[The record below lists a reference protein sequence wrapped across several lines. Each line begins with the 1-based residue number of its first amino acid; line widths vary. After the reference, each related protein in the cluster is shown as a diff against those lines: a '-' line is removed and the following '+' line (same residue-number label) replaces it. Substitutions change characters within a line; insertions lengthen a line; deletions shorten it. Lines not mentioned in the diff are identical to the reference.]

1 MAAWFAVAGHR
12 MIFVH
17 KERMDSMDGVALR
30 TRQAVLGSLVDVM
43 SWSDAE
49 TRVMALAQRKVG
61 AYVCICNVHSIVTA
75 WRSPEFQLVLNEAD
89 MVTPDGAPV
98 AWALRAMGH
107 KSQARING
115 PDLMWRI
122 CERASQRG
130 VRVFLYGSTEETV
143 RHLMR
148 ALATAFPNLIIA
160 GYHCPPFRPL
170 TQAEDEAV
178 VKRIC
183 DSGAGIVFVSL
194 GCPKQER
201 WIAEHRRCI
210 NTVTLGVGAA
220 FEYHAGTVRRA
231 PPWMQRHGLEW
242 LYRLRQE
249 PRRLWKR
256 YLVTNT
262 LFMVGIA
269 AQLLRRVVRPKQ
281 NAPRN

>member
-1 MAAWFAVAGHR
+1 
-12 MIFVH
+12 
-17 KERMDSMDGVALR
+17 MDRIDGVALR
-30 TRQAVLGSLVDVM
+30 ARQAVLGSLVDVM

-75 WRSPEFQLVLNEAD
+75 WQSPEFQLVLNEAD

-122 CERASQRG
+122 CERASQRD

-143 RHLMR
+143 HRLIR
-148 ALATAFPNLIIA
+148 KLADAFPSLIVA
-160 GYHCPPFRPL
+160 GYHCPPFRPQ

-178 VKRIC
+178 VKQIR
-183 DSGAGIVFVSL
+183 DSDAGIVFLSL

-201 WIAEHRRCI
+201 WIAEHRRRI
-210 NTVTLGVGAA
+210 DAVTLGVGAA
-220 FEYHAGTVRRA
+220 FDYHAGTVRRA
-231 PPWMQRHGLEW
+231 PPWMQRNGLEW
-242 LYRLRQE
+242 VYRLSQE
-249 PRRLWKR
+249 PRRLWRR

-262 LFMVGIA
+262 LFIVGIA
-269 AQLLRRVVRPKQ
+269 AQLLSSVGREK
-281 NAPRN
+281 